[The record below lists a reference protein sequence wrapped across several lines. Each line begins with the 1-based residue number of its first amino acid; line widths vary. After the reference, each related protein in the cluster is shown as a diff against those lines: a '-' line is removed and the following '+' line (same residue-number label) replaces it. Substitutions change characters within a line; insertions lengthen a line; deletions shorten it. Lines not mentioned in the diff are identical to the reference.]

1 MENLKMKIAEIRE
14 LSAKD
19 LQERLDTEKASL
31 NQMKMNHAISP
42 LEDSSKIKKARK
54 NIARM
59 LTVLSQIENQDK
71 K

>member
-1 MENLKMKIAEIRE
+1 MEIKKMKIAEIRE

-19 LQERLDTEKASL
+19 LQERIDAERANPDTL
-31 NQMKMNHAISP
+31 KMNHAISP

-59 LTVLSQIENQDK
+59 LTVLSQLDK
-71 K
+71 

>member
-1 MENLKMKIAEIRE
+1 MENKKMKIAEIRE

-19 LQERLDTEKASL
+19 LQERIAAERTNLETL
-31 NQMKMNHAISP
+31 KMNHAISP

-59 LTVLSQIENQDK
+59 LTVLSQLDK
-71 K
+71 

>member
-1 MENLKMKIAEIRE
+1 MENKKMKIAEIRE

-19 LQERLDTEKASL
+19 LQERIAAERANLETL
-31 NQMKMNHAISP
+31 KMNHAISP

-59 LTVLSQIENQDK
+59 LTVLSQLDK
-71 K
+71 